1 LSTHSVS
8 LKQLILEIQG
18 KAKIPC
24 DLKRHLSP
32 RTVGTIM
39 RSLPLEGHA
48 HLLGQSILYFETTID
63 SGIERAKTEFK
74 KGDVAFLPSSGSIC
88 FFINDVTSGKTMT
101 PIGKLSNNIDA
112 LKDVKSGDVFRIY
125 EVIAD
130 K

>member
-1 LSTHSVS
+1 MSAPSVS
-8 LKQLILEIQG
+8 RKQLILEIQG
-18 KAKIPC
+18 KAKISC

-63 SGIERAKTEFK
+63 SGIERPRSEFK

-88 FFINDVTSGKTMT
+88 FFINDVASGKTMT
-101 PIGKLSNNIDA
+101 LIGKLSNNIDA
-112 LKDVKSGDVFRIY
+112 LKDVKSGDVFCIY
-125 EVIAD
+125 EETA
-130 K
+130 